1 MIAREKATGQQAVW
15 DEKDNGGRGGWVIP
29 GLSEKMGGPK
39 GNKAG
44 ALSQSDVAN
53 AKGAAP
59 TLDNA
64 NEDYLRGGYQDAADK
79 LDQLVK
85 SDPKAKDDPKF
96 KKLRKHLDIE
106 LNM

>member
-1 MIAREKATGQQAVW
+1 MWSDA
-15 DEKDNGGRGGWVIP
+15 DNGGRGGWVIP

-44 ALSQSDVAN
+44 HLNDADVAN

-59 TLDNA
+59 TLANA
-64 NEDYLRGGYQDAADK
+64 NEDFLRGGYLDANEK
-79 LDQLVK
+79 MDQLVK
-85 SDPKAKDDPKF
+85 ADPKAKDDPAF